1 MTCGVLLGGVALLP
15 LHRWVDPPEARANEA
30 VSNNKA
36 VANNKAGAASKELV
50 LGQSLPL
57 TGPSAQVGLD
67 YRRGAMAW
75 FDAVNKRGGVH
86 GRQIRLVSLDDQ
98 YEPDQTVRNTRDLLL
113 RPELLAFFGYVG
125 TPTTKAVLPLI
136 EESRVPL
143 VAPMSGASLFRRPEL
158 RMVFN
163 LRTSYRREITAMV
176 DELVRDANQR
186 IAIVYQDDAFGRD
199 GLYAALDAL
208 RSHGLEPVAKATVER
223 NSAQVGA
230 ALRELMKVKPNG
242 IVVVSAYVSSAALTT
257 QLRDRGTNAQI
268 MNVSFVGAKAL
279 QQAMPVG
286 ESNGIGVAQ
295 VVPFPWNRW
304 VPVVA
309 EYQKLM
315 RQNSVDPRFGFTS
328 LEGFLAARLITEALE
343 RAGEDPTRKSLV
355 AALESIED
363 LDIGGFR
370 VQMGPED
377 HQASDFVEL
386 TFLGSQA
393 WEP

>member
-1 MTCGVLLGGVALLP
+1 M
-15 LHRWVDPPEARANEA
+15 E
-30 VSNNKA
+30 A
-36 VANNKAGAASKELV
+36 VANSQAAASKELV

-75 FDAVNKRGGVH
+75 FDAVNLRGGIH

-163 LRTSYRREITAMV
+163 LRTSYRREIAAIV

-199 GLYAALDAL
+199 GLQAALDAL
-208 RSHGLEPVAKATVER
+208 NSHGLEPVATATVQR
-223 NSAQVGA
+223 NSAQVGSA
-230 ALRELMKVKPNG
+230 FRELMKVKPNG

-257 QLRDRGTNAQI
+257 QLRDRGVHAQI

-304 VPVVA
+304 IPVVA
-309 EYQKLM
+309 EYQRLM

-343 RAGEDPTRKSLV
+343 RAGEDPTRKSLLS
-355 AALESIED
+355 ALESIED

-386 TFLGSQA
+386 TFLGTQA